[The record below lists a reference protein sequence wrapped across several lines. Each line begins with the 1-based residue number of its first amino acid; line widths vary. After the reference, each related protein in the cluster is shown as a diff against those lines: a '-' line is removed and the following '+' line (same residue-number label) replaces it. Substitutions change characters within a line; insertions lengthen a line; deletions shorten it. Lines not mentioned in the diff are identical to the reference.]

1 MTTEQHQQYTPEHT
15 VPVLLEDIADTK
27 TDTIQFGKVSLVRI
41 QLRAIVESI
50 RFNDSDAEYIV
61 TNEARTH
68 RMMVQKIYTPAF
80 PRSRCEEFIVSDNV
94 AIFGK
99 IRVKE
104 DGTAFINALGL
115 NVIGWDEVAAG
126 RIIYRMSK
134 SYYEKFQNTAALPTN
149 QSSVAHLKL
158 GLHKKTGDVSR
169 FPIDLLEPSAA
180 LENNGGVWPSEIEDL
195 AAGLVVKKAKVEEES
210 SSDEEED
217 SDGSDEEETESEDS
231 EEGEE
236 EEDSFDAGP
245 AALVQEE
252 SQVLEDSF
260 DAGPTTTIPEAADK
274 PKQEEEVVFDSFE
287 NA

>member
-1 MTTEQHQQYTPEHT
+1 MTTEQHPQYTPEHT

-50 RFNDSDAEYIV
+50 KFNDSDAEYIV

-126 RIIYRMSK
+126 KIIYRMSK
-134 SYYEKFQNTAALPTN
+134 SYYEKNHAALPTN
-149 QSSVAHLKL
+149 QSSVVHLKL

-195 AAGLVVKKAKVEEES
+195 AAGLVVKKAKMTEES

-217 SDGSDEEETESEDS
+217 SDDSDEEETESEDS
-231 EEGEE
+231 EDGEE

-245 AALVQEE
+245 AAVVVQEE

-260 DAGPTTTIPEAADK
+260 DAGPTIVAAEK
-274 PKQEEEVVFDSFE
+274 PKEEEDVVFDSF
-287 NA
+287 

>member
-134 SYYEKFQNTAALPTN
+134 SYYEKNTAALPTN

-260 DAGPTTTIPEAADK
+260 DAGPTTTIPEAAEK

>member
-115 NVIGWDEVAAG
+115 NVIGWDE
-126 RIIYRMSK
+126 
-134 SYYEKFQNTAALPTN
+134 NTAALPTN

-260 DAGPTTTIPEAADK
+260 DAGPTTTIPEAAEK